1 VSSVVAKITSSGQ
14 MSLPASVRRRWN
26 TGSVV
31 VVDRG
36 DYIVVRPRPA
46 DVPSALLGSLPA
58 RDGMSAEEMREAERA
73 AEGSSR
79 YDH

>member
-1 VSSVVAKITSSGQ
+1 MSSVEARITSSGQ
-14 MSLPASVRRRWN
+14 MSLPAVIRRRWN

-31 VVDRG
+31 VIDRG

-46 DVPSALLGSLPA
+46 DVPSALEGSLPA
-58 RDGMSAEEMREAERA
+58 RSPLSAEQMRAAERS

-79 YDH
+79 YER